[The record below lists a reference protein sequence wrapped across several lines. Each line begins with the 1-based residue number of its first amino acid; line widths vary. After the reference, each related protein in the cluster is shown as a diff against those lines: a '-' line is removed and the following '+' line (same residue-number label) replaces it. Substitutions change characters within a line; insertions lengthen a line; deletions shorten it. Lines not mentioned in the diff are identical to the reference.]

1 MNYKIINGAVSYGAE
16 TILEEIYMEIKEKD
30 KIGIVGRNG
39 SGKTTLL
46 KSIIDNSL
54 LEEGTGEDKFN
65 VYKQGN
71 PNIGYLKQ
79 IDFEDS
85 SATLL
90 DEILKVYT
98 PLKLL
103 EIRIEDL
110 SKKLQNSKDE
120 SLISEYTNSMEKYEF
135 LGGYTYKKEYEKL
148 TIYNKN

>member
-1 MNYKIINGAVSYGAE
+1 MNYKIINGSVSYGAE
-16 TILEEIYMEIKEKD
+16 TILEEIYMEI
-30 KIGIVGRNG
+30 
-39 SGKTTLL
+39 
-46 KSIIDNSL
+46 
-54 LEEGTGEDKFN
+54 
-65 VYKQGN
+65 
-71 PNIGYLKQ
+71 
-79 IDFEDS
+79 S

-90 DEILKVYT
+90 DKILKVYT

-148 TIYNKN
+148 TI